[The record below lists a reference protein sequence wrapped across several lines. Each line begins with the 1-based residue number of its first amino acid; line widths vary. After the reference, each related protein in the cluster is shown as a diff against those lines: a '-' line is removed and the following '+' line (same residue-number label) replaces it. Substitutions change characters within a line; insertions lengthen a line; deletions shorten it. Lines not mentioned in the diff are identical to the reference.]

1 MYDNYFEKLLK
12 AESFQVTS
20 TDVENERP
28 LKIAQF
34 SGILGM
40 EGANDTSPQLSWSG
54 APDSTK
60 SYAVT
65 MYDMDAPTGSGFWH
79 WAVANIPANITEL
92 VAGAGDDTGS
102 GLPDGAIQLPN
113 DARAPRY
120 IGAAPAPES
129 GTHRYLIVV
138 HALDV
143 ENIGVAADATPAFLG
158 MLMAGH
164 VLSRAVLIA
173 TAKL

>member
-1 MYDNYFEKLLK
+1 MYDNYFEKLPK
-12 AESFQVTS
+12 VESFQATS
-20 TDVENERP
+20 TDVENEQP
-28 LKIAQF
+28 LKIAQL

-54 APDSTK
+54 APANTK

-79 WAVANIPANITEL
+79 WAVANIPVNITDL

-113 DARAPRY
+113 DARVPRY
-120 IGAAPAPES
+120 TGAAPAPGS

-143 ENIGVAADATPAFLG
+143 ENIGVAVDATPAFLG

-164 VLSRAVLIA
+164 VLGRAILVA
-173 TAKL
+173 TAKM